1 MEKPKLNSFIK
12 RLLTTLVLVPVVIG
26 CVLGGYPWIYLL
38 ALTAAVLLS
47 WEWAD
52 MVPNKR
58 PAVYALTYFFVLVAA
73 MIMDSLWAVG
83 VVMALALAVAFVK
96 SKGEENRKLLML
108 GVPYITIGIGAI
120 VAIYATYGA
129 QLVLWFMF
137 LVWAADIGGFLFGST
152 LKGPKLAPK
161 ISPKKTW
168 SGFWGGMI
176 LAVGVSYAVCF
187 YYNAGPYIHYYAA
200 LAAVI
205 AAFAQIGDLVESS
218 IKRHL
223 GIKDSSNLI
232 PGHGGI
238 FDRIDGLIF
247 SAPFAYLLLRHMSF
261 FIE

>member
-12 RLLTTLVLVPVVIG
+12 RLLTTLVLVPLVVG
-26 CVLGGYPWIYLL
+26 CILGGYPWIYIL
-38 ALTAAVLLS
+38 ALTAGVLLS

-58 PAVYALTYFFVLVAA
+58 SSVYALTYFFVLVAA
-73 MIMDSLWAVG
+73 MIMDSLLSVG
-83 VVMALALAVAFVK
+83 VVMALALALVFVK
-96 SKGEENRKLLML
+96 SKGEERRGLLLL

-120 VAIYATYGA
+120 TAIYATYGV

-137 LVWAADIGGFLFGST
+137 LVWSADIGGYVFGST

-168 SGFWGGMI
+168 SGFLGGMA
-176 LAVGVSYAVCF
+176 LAVGVSYVVCS
-187 YYNAGPYIHYYAA
+187 YYAAGPYIHSYAV
-200 LAAVI
+200 LAAII
-205 AAFAQIGDLVESS
+205 AVFAQIGDLVESS

-247 SAPFAYLLLRHMSF
+247 AAPFAYLLLRHMSF

>member
-73 MIMDSLWAVG
+73 MIMDSLLAVG

-137 LVWAADIGGFLFGST
+137 LVWAADIGGYLFGST

-176 LAVGVSYAVCF
+176 LA
-187 YYNAGPYIHYYAA
+187 
-200 LAAVI
+200 
-205 AAFAQIGDLVESS
+205 ESS